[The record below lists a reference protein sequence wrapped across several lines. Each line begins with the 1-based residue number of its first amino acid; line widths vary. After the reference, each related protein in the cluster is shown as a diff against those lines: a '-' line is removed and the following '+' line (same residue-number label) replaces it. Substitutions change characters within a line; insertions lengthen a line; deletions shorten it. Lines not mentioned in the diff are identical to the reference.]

1 MNFWKGTTLILTG
14 YVLHEA
20 YPLRFAKYR
29 PGPTIGDTIREIVNR
44 KLNYIF
50 LGSEYPK
57 SMYEHQVERRANYL
71 RGNRA
76 KLNLYDDPD
85 YIRMRAHD
93 YEESEYEAR
102 DYDENGDEE

>member
-57 SMYEHQVERRANYL
+57 SRHEYVAERRRGIPYGSNYNPELL
-71 RGNRA
+71 RNIE
-76 KLNLYDDPD
+76 YSS
-85 YIRMRAHD
+85 I
-93 YEESEYEAR
+93 EEDA
-102 DYDENGDEE
+102 DEGDEE

>member
-57 SMYEHQVERRANYL
+57 TRYEYVAERRREIPYTRNYVMEPREL
-71 RGNRA
+71 DRGR
-76 KLNLYDDPD
+76 YYP
-85 YIRMRAHD
+85 HG
-93 YEESEYEAR
+93 EEN
-102 DYDENGDEE
+102 ENEGDEE

>member
-29 PGPTIGDTIREIVNR
+29 PSPTIGDTIREIVNR

-57 SMYEHQVERRANYL
+57 SRYEYVAERRDRDSRHINY
-71 RGNRA
+71 NKYVEA
-76 KLNLYDDPD
+76 YKTNFNPTNYV
-85 YIRMRAHD
+85 
-93 YEESEYEAR
+93 EEEIGE
-102 DYDENGDEE
+102 DDENGDEE

>member
-57 SMYEHQVERRANYL
+57 SRYEYVAERRRGIPYGRNYNPEVL
-71 RGNRA
+71 RNIE
-76 KLNLYDDPD
+76 YSS
-85 YIRMRAHD
+85 I
-93 YEESEYEAR
+93 EE
-102 DYDENGDEE
+102 DTDEGDEE

>member
-29 PGPTIGDTIREIVNR
+29 PGPTIGDTLREIVNR

-57 SMYEHQVERRANYL
+57 SRNEYVAERRNRIPYGRNYNPEVL
-71 RGNRA
+71 RSVEYSPIEG
-76 KLNLYDDPD
+76 
-85 YIRMRAHD
+85 
-93 YEESEYEAR
+93 SENE
-102 DYDENGDEE
+102 GDEK